1 MILNGGLIVYSLMRY
16 PNASIP
22 TPDPVCYHS
31 MFVARGTATLSTSL
45 IVTSLRNRLAK
56 QSHFKRK
63 LFPVK
68 SCRKTG
74 KKYMVHNS
82 LTQKIQIDPD
92 IYTVM
97 VNDKFVTTEL
107 AEKLSLSR
115 LYDLFR

>member
-1 MILNGGLIVYSLMRY
+1 MMVNGGLIAYSLIRD

-22 TPDPVCYHS
+22 TPDPVCYRS
-31 MFVARGTATLSTSL
+31 IFLARGTATLSTSL
-45 IVTSLRNRLAK
+45 IFTSLRNRLAK
-56 QSHFKRK
+56 K
-63 LFPVK
+63 LALLKKPFPVK

>member
-1 MILNGGLIVYSLMRY
+1 MMVNGGLIAYSLIRD

-22 TPDPVCYHS
+22 TPDPVCYRS
-31 MFVARGTATLSTSL
+31 IFVARGTSTLSTSL
-45 IVTSLRNRLAK
+45 IFTSLRNRLAK
-56 QSHFKRK
+56 KLALLKK

-74 KKYMVHNS
+74 KKYMVHIS
-82 LTQKIQIDPD
+82 LTPKIQIDPD

-97 VNDKFVTTEL
+97 VNDKFASTEL
-107 AEKLSLSR
+107 AENLSLSS